1 MTLCECYAQRK
12 KDTASGDKGGDVELV
27 KPIDDFEIPSEG
39 SSRVSIQ
46 PVDDEVLHNCILT

>member
-1 MTLCECYAQRK
+1 MALCECYAQRK

-39 SSRVSIQ
+39 SRWVSIQ
-46 PVDDEVLHNCILT
+46 YVDNEITA